1 MSKTADSTVFSVRL
15 QSDALAKLDK
25 AWRSLGLRSRNQ
37 VIHRLIYRLLG
48 YLDPDPEVVDLWWKH
63 LSQIQGGYNNLNQ
76 IAKSAKK
83 GTVIWTD
90 DDRRDVANLHRA
102 IIQHRRD
109 LKALI
114 TAAQSGREPESVIRR
129 LLQDEYKGDAA

>member
-15 QSDALAKLDK
+15 PSDALAKLDE
-25 AWRSLGLRSRNQ
+25 ARRSLGLRSRNR
-37 VIHRLIYRLLG
+37 VIHRLIYRLIG
-48 YLDPDPEVVDLWWKH
+48 HLDPDPEVVDLWRKH
-63 LSQIQGGYNNLNQ
+63 LSQVRGGYNNLNQ

-90 DDRRDVANLHRA
+90 DDRRDVENLHRA

-129 LLQDEYKGDAA
+129 LLQDEYKDDAA

>member
-15 QSDALAKLDK
+15 PSDALAKLDE
-25 AWRSLGLRSRNQ
+25 AWHSLGLRSRNR
-37 VIHRLIYRLLG
+37 VIQRLIFRAIG
-48 YLDPDPEVVDLWWKH
+48 YLDPDPEVVDLWRKH

-90 DDRRDVANLHRA
+90 DDRRDVQNLHRA
-102 IIQHRRD
+102 IVQHRRD

-114 TAAQSGREPESVIRR
+114 TAAQRNREPESVIRR
-129 LLQDEYKGDAA
+129 LLQDEYQEDAA